1 MGCTKC
7 NCENLDEQLRT
18 HIIALSQIWKY
29 TKDVSASS
37 SIAALRNNILLKH
50 FRLHHHHQRFLT
62 QLQHRQ
68 RHHFQSNSHSHPM
81 NRCHVCSHRYRYRKL
96 SQTFLSGVNECIK
109 MQFLHI
115 MICCVSFLGQHV
127 YLKGIH
133 NRQDT

>member
-1 MGCTKC
+1 MACTKC
-7 NCENLDEQLRT
+7 NCENLNEQLRT

-50 FRLHHHHQRFLT
+50 FRLHQHHHQRFLT

-81 NRCHVCSHRYRYRKL
+81 NRCHVCSHRSL
-96 SQTFLSGVNECIK
+96 SLSKTITNVSLGCEWMHQNAVPSYNDMLCFLFGTTCI
-109 MQFLHI
+109 
-115 MICCVSFLGQHV
+115 S
-127 YLKGIH
+127 KGFS
-133 NRQDT
+133 